1 MKLFEQNLSFFETP
15 GVHTIYPI
23 AVKVYTHKKKTINYV
38 HWVPYGN
45 LIQCIRR
52 CRFYKFVILSMWAYV
67 CVFYLS
73 PNTHNICKSASSR
86 CTIEMCNV
94 SLAHIKLIH
103 AALVF
108 RFIQTERFFINLHTA
123 CIVCE
128 DLIFVYALCVTYTIK
143 GCVMILSWEL
153 RVLWANAQLPSE
165 LFSICIFAGNS
176 IYYLTF
182 FYYSCQIKKHLKINY
197 QKYTS
202 SLNYI
207 DAVNVLK
214 TKPSRKC
221 KYNRLW

>member
-1 MKLFEQNLSFFETP
+1 MIMWNYLNKISLFWNTRCAHNIPHRSKST
-15 GVHTIYPI
+15 HTR
-23 AVKVYTHKKKTINYV
+23 KKTINYV

-108 RFIQTERFFINLHTA
+108 SFIQTEKI
-123 CIVCE
+123 
-128 DLIFVYALCVTYTIK
+128 
-143 GCVMILSWEL
+143 S
-153 RVLWANAQLPSE
+153 
-165 LFSICIFAGNS
+165 SICIPRASCVKIWFSCMLYAWHTRLKDASWSWAERCVYCERTHSCLSN
-176 IYYLTF
+176 YFQYVYL
-182 FYYSCQIKKHLKINY
+182 QEI
-197 QKYTS
+197 Q
-202 SLNYI
+202 YI
-207 DAVNVLK
+207 I
-214 TKPSRKC
+214 
-221 KYNRLW
+221 